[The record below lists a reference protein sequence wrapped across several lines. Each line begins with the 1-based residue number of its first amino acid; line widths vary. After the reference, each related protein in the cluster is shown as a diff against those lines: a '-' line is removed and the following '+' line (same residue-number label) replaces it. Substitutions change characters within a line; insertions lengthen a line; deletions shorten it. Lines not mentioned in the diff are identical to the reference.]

1 MPVHPTSHRHRHT
14 LNPALLAV
22 AVALSSSPVV
32 AQDTAPTPAPAS
44 EEKTTTPPLDEA
56 AKKARDEA
64 AKEKEAEQ
72 LNGLIPAS
80 QNAKI
85 TFRAPAEPG
94 AYRLFVRIQHN
105 QTVAYANIPFQVL
118 PQP

>member
-1 MPVHPTSHRHRHT
+1 MGQLIQYHSI
-14 LNPALLAV
+14 LSMNPSDFQNTKLQYEWKILKE
-22 AVALSSSPVV
+22 S
-32 AQDTAPTPAPAS
+32 T
-44 EEKTTTPPLDEA
+44 EKKSGGDA
-56 AKKARDEA
+56 
-64 AKEKEAEQ
+64 EKEAEQ
-72 LNGLIPAS
+72 LNGLIPVS
-80 QNAKI
+80 QTAKI